1 MTQPI
6 PHDPEAVLDDGRPFC
21 ELRDTGLLWL
31 INRTVFHPRGFAL
44 ALMYDE
50 PGQAEGGNVTGWQ
63 LYGDGTEPWSMGDP
77 PQHLRAQGHKTE
89 DQLFA
94 LVQALLAPG
103 PRPDPIKPEPPND
116 AIPMRLI
123 T

>member
-1 MTQPI
+1 MTVPT
-6 PHDPEAVLDDGRPFC
+6 PPTPEPTPEGR
-21 ELRDTGLLWL
+21 LLWL

-44 ALMYDE
+44 ALNNDVLC
-50 PGQAEGGNVTGWQ
+50 AEGGNVTSWS
-63 LYGDGTEPWSMGDP
+63 LHGDGTEPWSMSDP
-77 PQHLRAQGHKTE
+77 PQHLQALGHKTE

-94 LVQALLAPG
+94 LVQALLEPG
-103 PRPDPIKPEPPND
+103 PRPDPNKPDDPSDD